1 MKIHEKRKWLYY
13 QFPQWLFESPY
24 NKLSDK
30 AKLILPLLWDR
41 TSFSEKNGWYDD
53 EDNIFVY
60 YTNEQLSEKIGCSN
74 KSIVKAKKE
83 LADVGLIKEVRQG
96 MNKPNIIYVYEP
108 YFGSVETTHQEVSKL
123 HQGSVETTHQEVSKL
138 HTIKNNIINNNIS
151 RTNNQEELEDTSYL
165 DIGTPPPAQSSSS
178 DFNLFDYYQERIG
191 VIDGT
196 QMLML
201 NDYINFDDMEVEL
214 VKRAIDKA
222 ADNGKR
228 YFNYI
233 NKILMGWKQNGI
245 TTVVQQ
251 DEEQRSWDGR
261 KSSKQKNSQ
270 IDEDEARSMQEN
282 MDSRK

>member
-1 MKIHEKRKWLYY
+1 MAIKNRRYYWLQLKKDFFYSKEMKLLRRIPGGDTYTVIYLKMMLASLEEEGKIYIDGIL
-13 QFPQWLFESPY
+13 ENPY
-24 NKLSDK
+24 EEIALE
-30 AKLILPLLWDR
+30 I
-41 TSFSEKNGWYDD
+41 D
-53 EDNIFVY
+53 EDKDAVEITINFLLSKNLITISQTEAVMEQVPEMIGSETASTRRSRKHREQKALQCNTDA
-60 YTNEQLSEKIGCSN
+60 TNRNGDIEIDIEKEIEVEGDIE
-74 KSIVKAKKE
+74 KT
-83 LADVGLIKEVRQG
+83 LA
-96 MNKPNIIYVYEP
+96 
-108 YFGSVETTHQEVSKL
+108 
-123 HQGSVETTHQEVSKL
+123 
-138 HTIKNNIINNNIS
+138 
-151 RTNNQEELEDTSYL
+151 
-165 DIGTPPPAQSSSS
+165 PPPAQSSSS

-261 KSSKQKNSQ
+261 KSSKKKNSY
-270 IDEDEARSMQEN
+270 IDEDEARRMQE
-282 MDSRK
+282 KYGF

>member
-108 YFGSVETTHQEVSKL
+108 YFRSVETTHQEVSKL

-151 RTNNQEELEDTSYL
+151 RTNNQEELEETSYL
-165 DIGTPPPAQSSSS
+165 DIGTPPPPPPKKSM
-178 DFNLFDYYQERIG
+178 DFSQFVKTSGLKVNQIHVQRLLEYKG
-191 VIDGT
+191 VDN
-196 QMLML
+196 MDL
-201 NDYINFDDMEVEL
+201 DL
-214 VKRAIDKA
+214 VKLAITKTVDQGIEAPKYTFSIL
-222 ADNGKR
+222 DN
-228 YFNYI
+228 
-233 NKILMGWKQNGI
+233 WKSKGI
-245 TTVVQQ
+245 TTVEQALKEQ
-251 DEEQRSWDGR
+251 EEFEAR
-261 KSSKQKNSQ
+261 KSSKKKTSQ
-270 IDEDEARSMQEN
+270 IDEDEARRMQE
-282 MDSRK
+282 KYGF